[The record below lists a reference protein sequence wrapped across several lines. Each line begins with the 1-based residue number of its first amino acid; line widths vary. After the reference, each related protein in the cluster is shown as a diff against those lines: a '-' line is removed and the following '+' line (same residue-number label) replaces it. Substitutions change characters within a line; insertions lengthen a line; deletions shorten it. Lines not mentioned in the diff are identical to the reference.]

1 MDILDL
7 FLEILFEKKLEIAIA
22 IITIFYT
29 TKFLKLVHKIYQS
42 NKLLSNISTN
52 QAFPAKLFGF
62 YQPHPKLE
70 RWALFRKLAEAEAD
84 ADAEGTSEGSSGL
97 SKFYIL
103 PFTPILIVSKSDPAE
118 TILKST
124 IHVNKNDIINKVVN
138 SMVGCNL
145 FSATNE
151 TWKNKR
157 RILAKTMHRDL
168 HFGYGEAI
176 NKHVIGMVDVI
187 KGEISGPSS
196 SSRSA
201 NIKFSDLEQNCSLN
215 ILADNIF
222 GQKIKNEAQRSKFLS
237 CFDKN
242 IEFLELRIS
251 NPLLVN
257 DTIWSAYCFWK
268 GIDYKKI
275 REDGVEIIVE
285 MIKSRMEILKSRSE
299 DQVDQK
305 NQKET
310 LVIDVLLKLYNQK
323 LITFDEIIAEATMF
337 FVAALDTTTHA
348 TIGGV
353 YGLSH
358 PSCRD
363 AQEKLI
369 NEIDKFFPDKSD
381 LENFQL
387 EILDSMP
394 YLDAVVR
401 ESLRYR
407 TGSLIGR
414 SASEKIVFD
423 LKNSSEK
430 IEINAS
436 KTNPVNFILNFRAIS
451 DSKMLKTYPNNPEEL
466 RKFRPDRF
474 FNKEIDTNSY
484 AYLPFSRGPR
494 DCVGQA
500 FAYLSM
506 KIQFI
511 QLYRNFR
518 TEILVE
524 NDEDKRIDRECILN
538 FTYQFKVQP
547 VIRFIERD

>member
-7 FLEILFEKKLEIAIA
+7 FLEILFEKKLEIAIT

-84 ADAEGTSEGSSGL
+84 VDEKGTSEGSSGL

-103 PFTPILIVSKSDPAE
+103 PFTPILIVTKSDPAE

-222 GQKIKNEAQRSKFLS
+222 GQKIKNEA
-237 CFDKN
+237 
-242 IEFLELRIS
+242 
-251 NPLLVN
+251 
-257 DTIWSAYCFWK
+257 
-268 GIDYKKI
+268 
-275 REDGVEIIVE
+275 
-285 MIKSRMEILKSRSE
+285 
-299 DQVDQK
+299 
-305 NQKET
+305 
-310 LVIDVLLKLYNQK
+310 
-323 LITFDEIIAEATMF
+323 
-337 FVAALDTTTHA
+337 
-348 TIGGV
+348 
-353 YGLSH
+353 
-358 PSCRD
+358 
-363 AQEKLI
+363 
-369 NEIDKFFPDKSD
+369 
-381 LENFQL
+381 
-387 EILDSMP
+387 
-394 YLDAVVR
+394 
-401 ESLRYR
+401 
-407 TGSLIGR
+407 
-414 SASEKIVFD
+414 
-423 LKNSSEK
+423 
-430 IEINAS
+430 
-436 KTNPVNFILNFRAIS
+436 
-451 DSKMLKTYPNNPEEL
+451 
-466 RKFRPDRF
+466 
-474 FNKEIDTNSY
+474 
-484 AYLPFSRGPR
+484 
-494 DCVGQA
+494 
-500 FAYLSM
+500 
-506 KIQFI
+506 
-511 QLYRNFR
+511 
-518 TEILVE
+518 
-524 NDEDKRIDRECILN
+524 
-538 FTYQFKVQP
+538 
-547 VIRFIERD
+547 